1 MSEKVS
7 VKFNGG
13 IPSGINFRCPG
24 VFKTNVKA
32 GDIIEGIPKD
42 VYDNEL
48 KGDSR
53 FSLVGEKPSEKK
65 ATNKKEKET
74 STEGESK

>member
-13 IPSGINFRCPG
+13 IPSSINFRCPG

-32 GDIIEGIPKD
+32 GDIIEGVSKEI
-42 VYDNEL
+42 YDSEL
-48 KGDSR
+48 KDDPR
-53 FSLVGEKPSEKK
+53 FSLVGEKPLDKK
-65 ATNKKEKET
+65 STNKKEKQT
-74 STEGESK
+74 STEGDN